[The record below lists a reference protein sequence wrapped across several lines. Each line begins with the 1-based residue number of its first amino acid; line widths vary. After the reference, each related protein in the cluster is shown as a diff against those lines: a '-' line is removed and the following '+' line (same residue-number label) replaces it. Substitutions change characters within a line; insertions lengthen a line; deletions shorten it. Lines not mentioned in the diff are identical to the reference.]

1 MMAKAH
7 EPDTKRVRS
16 LTPEEVARRKAAL
29 EGGEPA
35 TRIRPVST
43 QTSGHSGP
51 VENYTARLERA
62 AEAIP
67 PSAIDYDRDGVAD
80 TIVGRGSRNVAQQAR
95 GATALDSNP
104 ATGLV
109 SQRAGHR
116 GNPYSLGVDG
126 FSQNQMGYRDRLR
139 ARIDAAAQVADAE
152 DETELDPRT
161 RLMAKLDVPSHGSTG
176 VPGGLPTDAVVSP
189 PPADAALTVGMERR
203 PTPTEQAIMAPQ
215 TPHTGFANRGALLTD
230 KKPKPPG
237 GGEGGGEEGGGEE
250 GGGELPVSPP
260 GNAGPFGTVRRSSYG
275 SVPVQGTAQE
285 DGSFVVGGPAQ
296 PPAPPEGRSKS
307 IPAEHARPHE
317 HAKSS
322 EHARAAEHVRSAEHT
337 ARSAEHTAKS
347 AEHTAKTA
355 EHVAKAHEHPKPHE
369 HTKHPEHHDKK

>member
-35 TRIRPVST
+35 MRIRPVST

-126 FSQNQMGYRDRLR
+126 FSQNQVGYRDRLR

-161 RLMAKLDVPSHGSTG
+161 RLMAKMDVPSHGSTG

-215 TPHTGFANRGALLTD
+215 TPHTGFANRGAQLTA
-230 KKPKPPG
+230 KRPKPFDADDDTG
-237 GGEGGGEEGGGEE
+237 DGGEEGGGD
-250 GGGELPVSPP
+250 LPTSPP

-307 IPAEHARPHE
+307 VPAEHARSHE
-317 HAKSS
+317 HAKPH
-322 EHARAAEHVRSAEHT
+322 EHTAKAAAAEHLKSAEHT
-337 ARSAEHTAKS
+337 AKSAEHTAKS

-355 EHVAKAHEHPKPHE
+355 EHVAKPHEHP
-369 HTKHPEHHDKK
+369 KHPEHHDKK